1 MPLRKVSPPLAH
13 STWILF
19 VWHEAASSVTRRV
32 LDRGIEA
39 LVALVLADEL
49 TQGSVVP
56 DFCRIAR
63 LWSIW
68 RDGKLKELRSGYKI
82 LLIIRTVRD
91 TEPCFVITL
100 VRSEERRV

>member
-1 MPLRKVSPPLAH
+1 MS
-13 STWILF
+13 
-19 VWHEAASSVTRRV
+19 RR
-32 LDRGIEA
+32 
-39 LVALVLADEL
+39 EL

-91 TEPCFVITL
+91 TEPCFRHFGVPLTMYTMGSL
-100 VRSEERRV
+100 PAVAVGSPGG